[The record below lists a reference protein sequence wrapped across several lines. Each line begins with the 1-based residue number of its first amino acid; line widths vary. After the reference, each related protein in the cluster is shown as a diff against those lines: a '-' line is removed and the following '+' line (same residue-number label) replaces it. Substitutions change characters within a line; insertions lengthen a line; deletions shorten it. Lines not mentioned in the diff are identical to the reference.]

1 MNMTSD
7 IVLETKGLTKAFGG
21 NAVLKG
27 VDITLRRGEVV
38 LLQGANGS
46 GKTTLL
52 NLLTGNL
59 QPDAGT
65 MRHTATLGRT
75 WQDVRLFS
83 SQTLEENLFM
93 AAPRQ
98 SGENPFKA
106 IFCPWRVRATERR
119 NRAEVRQIL
128 SDAGLSD
135 RAQVLAGEAKIAEAK
150 FVALMRALRAGAQVL
165 FLDEPLAGL
174 DQAEIA
180 VVIKTL
186 QMLVAKHGITLVV
199 IEHALNIPKILQ
211 IATTVWTL
219 KDGKL
224 TSGEPKM
231 PEATTDGDIQ
241 AWLRSIA
248 LNGVVREVPLPN
260 GARLTIAPRKPN
272 AKPVLELEDYTVSR
286 GARPVIAEPISFTLN
301 EGDIA
306 VLEAPNGW
314 GKTSILE
321 SVVGLLDWR
330 GALVICDAHMNNS
343 MPTWRY
349 AALGI
354 YMNHCSG
361 SLFRHGTIFENCVLR
376 HVFVEHNGRMSDK
389 VVDSLSGGEYRRF
402 AIGSS
407 LDNPQT
413 TIALLDEPFC
423 ALDIDST
430 KMFRKAMQNSGKTL
444 LVTNPVK
451 GNEND

>member
-7 IVLETKGLTKAFGG
+7 IVLETKGLAKAFGG

-52 NLLTGNL
+52 NILTGNL
-59 QPDAGT
+59 KPDAGT

-150 FVALMRALRAGAQVL
+150 FVALMRALRAGAQVI

-174 DQAEIA
+174 DQTEIA

-186 QMLVAKHGITLVV
+186 QTLVAKHGITLVV

-224 TSGEPKM
+224 TSGK
-231 PEATTDGDIQ
+231 TDTADEVEEGG
-241 AWLRSIA
+241 LRSWLEACA
-248 LNGVVREVPLPN
+248 LNRVLRELDLPG
-260 GARLTIAPRKPN
+260 GARLTIATRRDDTC
-272 AKPVLELEDYTVSR
+272 PVLKVSDYKVNR
-286 GARPVIAEPISFTLN
+286 GVRPVIAEPVSFVLK

-306 VLEAPNGW
+306 ILEAPNGW
-314 GKTSILE
+314 GKSTLLE
-321 SVVGLLDWR
+321 SIAGL
-330 GALVICDAHMNNS
+330 V
-343 MPTWRY
+343 P
-349 AALGI
+349 AAGGQVELMGKDVTKMSQWQRSQI
-354 YMNHCSG
+354 GLRLNRASGTLFTQATVRENAQLNHVNEQILP
-361 SLFRHGTIFENCVLR
+361 SLANRNAG
-376 HVFVEHNGRMSDK
+376 
-389 VVDSLSGGEYRRF
+389 SLSGGESRRLSF
-402 AIGSS
+402 EAV
-407 LDNPQT
+407 LNNPT
-413 TIALLDEPFC
+413 PKILMFDEPFQ
-423 ALDIDST
+423 ALDITESARVRDSLS
-430 KMFRKAMQNSGKTL
+430 KSQKTIL
-444 LVTNPVK
+444 ITIPVS
-451 GNEND
+451 